1 MILYLKLKIII
12 IIIICLH
19 PFARTGM
26 WGVKL
31 HQHRELVEGLTRAMI
46 MAGQDEEKYTDQTLL
61 DKIVWP
67 SAQYDVVSGNV

>member
-1 MILYLKLKIII
+1 
-12 IIIICLH
+12 
-19 PFARTGM
+19 M

-46 MAGQDEEKYTDQTLL
+46 MAGQNEEKYTDQTLL

-67 SAQYDVVSGNV
+67 SAQYDVVRVGYTFLYAAHIGQYTQCNQSLEINM